1 MNMIKTGLVAA
12 LLATGLGWGFGVQA
26 QEATI
31 RKNLSERVPQ
41 LPNVPTA
48 REHGFA
54 QVEAYT
60 WQGLVVPAGM
70 PRDIQAR
77 LKAINITLD

>member
-1 MNMIKTGLVAA
+1 MLDFPSSGSAVKAGNVVP
-12 LLATGLGWGFGVQA
+12 LLAMSA
-26 QEATI
+26 
-31 RKNLSERVPQ
+31 ERVPQ